1 MMAAPIPFN
10 EKQRLTELLDFEILD
25 TLPDPDLD
33 SLVALASSIL
43 DVPICLIS
51 LVDHDRQWF
60 KAKLGLEACETDRQS
75 AFCAHAI
82 LEDEPL
88 LVENALEDPRFA
100 NNPLVLGPPNIRS
113 YFGFPLVVGPELRLG
128 TLCAIDVRPRTITD
142 QQITQMKAL
151 AKLVVNQ
158 MKMMRSARDTIMLAA
173 TNENLY
179 READRAR
186 VVLETMSEGVL
197 IKNRAGQVIQANPSA
212 SKILG
217 ISHDALL
224 GLKLDDPSWVRL
236 HEDGTRYL
244 PKETP
249 ASEVLRTGKAISNR
263 VVGIYDP
270 NGQVKWLH
278 LSASPLFEPFEVKPS
293 FVISTFSD
301 VTHLKAQQ
309 ATLTHL
315 IEAANA
321 ANSAKTQFLANM
333 SHELRTPLNG
343 VVGVASALINTPL
356 DARQTRMVELIRSSG
371 KDLERLL
378 SDILD
383 LTKVE
388 VGELELEQVDVDIGS
403 LVQEVASLMSPAC
416 QEKGL
421 ELVVENDLMQGQT
434 YQADPGRL
442 RQILTNLVSNAVKFT
457 SVGKIT
463 ISLRQNADNSG
474 ILIGVQDTGIGFDS
488 AQAKRIFE
496 RFSQADTSITRR
508 FGGTGLGLAISKS
521 LTELMGGVISAT
533 STPQVGSLFTLD
545 IPMVPSSKPLEHM
558 PLVGTCGLSEGIPKH
573 MKVLLVEDQILNQS
587 VFGFMMEP
595 FEADFFTA
603 LDGAQGVEAF
613 ESGKFDVIFMDMQM
627 PVMDGLTAT
636 AEIRKLER
644 ASGVKP
650 TPIIMLTANAG
661 EVHRRAALAAG
672 ADLHVSKPVTQKA
685 IADALRL
692 VLCGQASAQTLVG
705 RQN

>member
-1 MMAAPIPFN
+1 MAAPIPFN
-10 EKQRLTELLDFEILD
+10 EGQRLAELLDFEILD

-33 SLVALASSIL
+33 SLVALASSLL
-43 DVPICLIS
+43 DVPIALIS

-60 KAKLGLEACETDRQS
+60 KAKLGLEACETGRQS

-88 LVENALEDPRFA
+88 LVENALSDPRFA
-100 NNPLVLGPPNIRS
+100 NNPLVLGPPHIRS

-142 QQITQMKAL
+142 QQIAQTKAL

-158 MKMMRSARDTIMLAA
+158 MKMMRAARDTIMLAA
-173 TNENLY
+173 TNERLY

-197 IKNRAGQVIQANPSA
+197 IKNRAGKVVQANPSA
-212 SKILG
+212 SRILG
-217 ISHDALL
+217 ISHDNLL
-224 GLKLDDPSWVRL
+224 GLKLDDPSWARL
-236 HEDGTRYL
+236 REDGSPYL
-244 PKETP
+244 PEHTP
-249 ASEVLRTGKAISNR
+249 ASEVLQTGNAISNS
-263 VVGIYDP
+263 VVGVYDP
-270 NGQVKWLH
+270 DGGVKWLH
-278 LSASPLFEPFEVKPS
+278 LSASPLFEPFDVKPS
-293 FVISTFSD
+293 YVISTFSD

-309 ATLTHL
+309 ATLTQL

-343 VVGVASALINTPL
+343 VIGVASALINTQL

-388 VGELELEQVDVDIGS
+388 VGELELEQVDVNIGT
-403 LVQEVASLMSPAC
+403 LVQEVASLMAPTCSD
-416 QEKGL
+416 KGL
-421 ELVVENDLMQGQT
+421 KLVLENDLLPDQN
-434 YQADPGRL
+434 YLADPGRL
-442 RQILTNLVSNAVKFT
+442 RQVLTNLVSNAIKFT
-457 SVGKIT
+457 SAGQIT
-463 ISLRQNADNSG
+463 ISLRQNGDKSG
-474 ILIGVQDTGIGFDS
+474 IQIGVQDTGIGFDS
-488 AQAKRIFE
+488 AQGQRIFE

-521 LTELMGGVISAT
+521 LTELMGGTIQAT

-545 IPMVPSSKPLEHM
+545 IPMALGTKPIGALPSSKGREL
-558 PLVGTCGLSEGIPKH
+558 CEGIPKH
-573 MKVLLVEDQILNQS
+573 LKMLLVEDQVLNQN
-587 VFGFMMEP
+587 VFGFMIEP

-603 LDGAQGVEAF
+603 MDGAQGVEAF
-613 ESGKFDVIFMDMQM
+613 ENGKFDVIFMDMQM
-627 PVMDGLTAT
+627 PVMDGLSAT
-636 AEIRKLER
+636 GEIRRRER
-644 ASGVKP
+644 ASGAKP

-661 EVHRRAALAAG
+661 EAHRRAALAAG
-672 ADLHVSKPVTQKA
+672 ADMHVSKPVTQQA

-692 VLCGQASAQTLVG
+692 VLCDEASASAQAN
-705 RQN
+705 R

>member
-1 MMAAPIPFN
+1 MAAPIPFN
-10 EKQRLTELLDFEILD
+10 EKQRLAELVDFEILD

-43 DVPICLIS
+43 DVPIVLIS

-88 LVENALEDPRFA
+88 LVENALGDPRFA
-100 NNPLVLGPPNIRS
+100 DNPLVLGPPYIRS

-128 TLCAIDVRPRTITD
+128 TLCAIDVRPRAITE
-142 QQITQMKAL
+142 QQMSQMKAL

-173 TNENLY
+173 TNERLY

-197 IKNRAGQVIQANPSA
+197 IKNRAGKVVQANPSA
-212 SKILG
+212 STILG
-217 ISHDALL
+217 ISHDNLL
-224 GLKLDDPSWVRL
+224 GLKLDDPEWVRL
-236 HEDGTRYL
+236 HEDGSPYL
-244 PKETP
+244 PEHTP

-263 VVGIYDP
+263 VVGIHDP
-270 NGQVKWLH
+270 NGEVKWLH

-293 FVISTFSD
+293 YVISTFSD

-343 VVGVASALINTPL
+343 VIGVASALINTQL
-356 DARQTRMVELIRSSG
+356 DTRQTRMVELIRSSG

-388 VGELELEQVDVDIGS
+388 VGELELEQVDVDIGT
-403 LVQEVASLMSPAC
+403 LVQEVASLMAPAC
-416 QEKGL
+416 AEKGL
-421 ELVVENDLMQGQT
+421 ELVFENDLVLGQN
-434 YQADPGRL
+434 YLADPGRL
-442 RQILTNLVSNAVKFT
+442 RQVLTNLVSNAIKFT
-457 SVGKIT
+457 STGQIT
-463 ISLRQNADNSG
+463 ISLGQNGDKSG
-474 ILIGVQDTGIGFDS
+474 IKIGVRDTGIGFDS
-488 AQAKRIFE
+488 TQGKRIFE

-521 LTELMGGVISAT
+521 LTELMGGTISAT

-545 IPMVPSSKPLEHM
+545 IPLALSTKPIGTLLSSKDRE
-558 PLVGTCGLSEGIPKH
+558 LSEGIPKH
-573 MKVLLVEDQILNQS
+573 LKVLLVEDQILNQN

-595 FEADFFTA
+595 FEAEFFTA
-603 LDGAQGVEAF
+603 MDGAQGVQAF
-613 ESGKFDVIFMDMQM
+613 ESSQFDVIFMDMQM
-627 PVMDGLTAT
+627 PVMDGLSAT
-636 AEIRKLER
+636 GEIRKRER
-644 ASGVKP
+644 ASGAKP

-661 EVHRRAALAAG
+661 EAHRRAALAAG
-672 ADLHVSKPVTQKA
+672 ADMHVSKPVTQLA
-685 IADALRL
+685 IADALRA
-692 VLCGQASAQTLVG
+692 VLNSEAYAPAQAS
-705 RQN
+705 RRN